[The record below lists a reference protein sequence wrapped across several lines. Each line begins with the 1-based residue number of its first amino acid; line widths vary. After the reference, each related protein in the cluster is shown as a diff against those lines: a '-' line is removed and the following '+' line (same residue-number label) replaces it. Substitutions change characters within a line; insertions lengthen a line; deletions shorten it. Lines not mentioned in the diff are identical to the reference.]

1 MMCKHYIVMR
11 ENKAWNKRVY
21 GKQKKISNYEYLST
35 FLLRNFE
42 CFYNKR
48 KRTFSWDISDVLC
61 LHPCNLQL
69 RIKTY
74 FYLHERKEIK

>member
-11 ENKAWNKRVY
+11 ENEAWNKRVH

-48 KRTFSWDISDVLC
+48 KRTF
-61 LHPCNLQL
+61 
-69 RIKTY
+69 R
-74 FYLHERKEIK
+74 